1 MTKQIMPITLSY
13 EPANACWGEKALMS
27 SSEQGITIHLADNG
41 KLGAI
46 QRAGH
51 KIDGQGIRNVALAG
65 DGWDLERSW
74 AFWLGF
80 RSPKGLRAIEWPQL
94 SVADKQELES
104 RIKFI
109 DWVRDTINLPAE
121 ELGPQQLAQRAI
133 DLLTG
138 VAGDAVSYRI
148 IKGNE
153 LREQGYMGV
162 HTVGRGSSREPVF
175 LALDFNPTKDAATPV
190 FACLVGKGITFDSGG
205 YSLKPSNFMDSMK
218 SDMGGSATL
227 TGALALAISR
237 GLKHRVKLFLSMAD
251 NMVSSN
257 AFKLGDII
265 RYRNGKSVEVM
276 NTDAE
281 GRLVLADGLI
291 DASAEKAQLIIDAAT
306 LTGAAKTAVGNDY
319 HSVLGFDDQL
329 VSDLLAAADSENE
342 LFWRLPLAEFHR
354 SQLPS
359 NFADL
364 NNIASPAHS
373 AGASTAAA
381 FLSHFVENYKKGWV
395 HIDCSATYRK
405 SSVEQWAAGATGYGV
420 RTIAN
425 LLLAKAK

>member
-1 MTKQIMPITLSY
+1 MTKQIMPVTLSY
-13 EPANACWGEKALMS
+13 EPANACWGEKALIS
-27 SSEQGITIHLADNG
+27 PSDQGITIHLAGHG

-46 QRAGH
+46 QRAGR
-51 KIDGQGIRNVALAG
+51 KIDGQGVRNVALVG
-65 DGWDLERSW
+65 NGWDLEKSW
-74 AFWLGF
+74 SFWLGF
-80 RSPKGLRAIEWPQL
+80 RSPKGMRTIEWPSL
-94 SVADKQELES
+94 PEADKQELER
-104 RIKFI
+104 RIKLI

-121 ELGPQQLAQRAI
+121 DLGPEQLAQRAI
-133 DLLTG
+133 DLLNG
-138 VAGDAVSYRI
+138 VAGDAVTYRI

-162 HTVGRGSSREPVF
+162 HTVGRGSSRAPVF
-175 LALDFNPTKDAATPV
+175 LALDFNPTKDAKAPV

-205 YSLKPSNFMDSMK
+205 YSIKPSNTMDSMK
-218 SDMGGSATL
+218 ADMGGSATL

-237 GLKHRVKLFLSMAD
+237 GLKHRVKLFLCIAD

-265 RYRNGKSVEVM
+265 RYRNGKTVEVM

-291 DASAEKAQLIIDAAT
+291 DASAEKAQMIIDAAT
-306 LTGAAKTAVGNDY
+306 LTGAAKIAVGNDY
-319 HSVLGFDDQL
+319 HSVLSFDDQL
-329 VSDLLAAADSENE
+329 VSELLAAADSENE

-359 NFADL
+359 NFAEL
-364 NNIASPAHS
+364 NNIASPSHS

-381 FLSHFVENYKKGWV
+381 FLSHFVENYRKGWI

-405 SSVEQWAAGATGYGV
+405 SAVDQWSAGATGQGV